1 MNFPILL
8 LAALVPMIIGFIWY
22 NPKTVGN
29 AWMKAAGL
37 DEEKMKG
44 ANMLVIFG
52 LSYFFSLLIAT
63 VVQFMVIH
71 QLSVFSILA
80 NQPGIQDPTSEIGKF
95 YADFMTKYGNEFRT
109 FKHGAFHG
117 TICGIFFAT
126 PVLGISA
133 LFERRSAKYI
143 LIHSGYWIITLAL
156 MGGVICQF
164 A

>member
-1 MNFPILL
+1 
-8 LAALVPMIIGFIWY
+8 MIIGFIWY

-37 DEEKMKG
+37 DEEKLKG

-80 NQPGIQDPTSEIGKF
+80 NQSGIQDPTSEIGKF
-95 YADFMTKYGNEFRT
+95 YADFMLKYGNEFRT

-126 PVLGISA
+126 PVLGINA